1 MSVYETE
8 LRQKWNSIDY
18 YSGGSLQLA
27 VPHALQWHVRYVNE
41 DQKSLV
47 IVSDVPADGIA
58 SSQSIEAACKRRK
71 DGKYAI
77 VFTLVN
83 QEQEDVFISM
93 AGDII
98 EYSRDETTQS
108 GALTKVLRRYAQWL
122 KLLDHKRSMLLSENA
137 QKGLIAELAFLAE
150 AIEQGMNPADAL
162 AGWVG
167 PESADQDFVYTDGWH
182 EIKATGASSTMVTIS
197 SVEQLDSIVPGELV
211 VYRIDKCAPAQIG
224 AATLYQTIHDIIAK
238 LAASPNSIN
247 DFIMKLASVGYIDM
261 LEHDT
266 CFFAISSRQHYI
278 VDDTFPKLRRA
289 DLPAEI
295 TSAEYRISLP
305 SIEAWIR

>member
-1 MSVYETE
+1 
-8 LRQKWNSIDY
+8 
-18 YSGGSLQLA
+18 
-27 VPHALQWHVRYVNE
+27 
-41 DQKSLV
+41 
-47 IVSDVPADGIA
+47 
-58 SSQSIEAACKRRK
+58 
-71 DGKYAI
+71 
-77 VFTLVN
+77 
-83 QEQEDVFISM
+83 
-93 AGDII
+93 
-98 EYSRDETTQS
+98 
-108 GALTKVLRRYAQWL
+108 
-122 KLLDHKRSMLLSENA
+122 MLLSENA

-266 CFFAISSRQHYI
+266 CFFGIS
-278 VDDTFPKLRRA
+278 T
-289 DLPAEI
+289 
-295 TSAEYRISLP
+295 
-305 SIEAWIR
+305 